1 MKKLAFLA
9 TCLTLLVAATP
20 ARAAHPGSATPADL
34 QRLQID
40 LDNLDDV
47 LGSLPAE
54 DARATDFRRRA
65 DDIRDDVTWLRVQV
79 RRHQRNK
86 GQGLGATAEEV
97 DQIRSDINQLRN
109 DIEVAYGYR
118 YSGGEARLDQGTDI
132 QVRLEQGLSSKTAR
146 PEQRVQAA
154 VVRPVRLDNRI
165 VIPAGALVSG
175 VVRSVQPAQR
185 PGRGGRLE
193 LAFNRVQLD
202 GRTWVDMQTRIVS
215 IKENL
220 DRSDTA
226 KKAGIGAALGGLLG
240 QVLGGTKG
248 AILGV
253 LVGGA
258 GGAIASEGDDV
269 ELPEGTILTL
279 RLDQPLSILSR

>member
-1 MKKLAFLA
+1 MKKLTFLA
-9 TCLTLLVAATP
+9 ASLLLLMGVAP
-20 ARAAHPGSATPADL
+20 ARASHPGSATPADL
-34 QRLQID
+34 QRLQVD

-47 LGSLPAE
+47 LATLPA
-54 DARATDFRRRA
+54 DDPRATDFRRRA

-79 RRHQRNK
+79 RRHQRSSS
-86 GQGLGATAEEV
+86 QGLGATAEEV
-97 DQIRSDINQLRN
+97 DQIRSDINELRK

-118 YSGGEARLDQGTDI
+118 YSGGEARLAQGTDI
-132 QVRLEQGLSSKTAR
+132 QARLEQSLSSKTAR
-146 PEQRVQAA
+146 PEQRVEAT
-154 VVRPVRLDNRI
+154 VVRPVRLDDRI

-185 PGRGGRLE
+185 PARGGRLE
-193 LAFNRVQLD
+193 LAFNRIQAD

-215 IKENL
+215 MKENL

-240 QVLGGTKG
+240 QVIGGTKG

-253 LVGGA
+253 LIGGA

-279 RLDQPLSILSR
+279 RLDQPLSVVSR

>member
-1 MKKLAFLA
+1 MKNLTFLA
-9 TCLTLLVAATP
+9 AGLVLLVAAAP
-20 ARAAHPGSATPADL
+20 ARASHPGSATPADL
-34 QRLQID
+34 QRLQVD

-47 LGSLPAE
+47 LATLPAQE
-54 DARATDFRRRA
+54 SRAADFRRRA

-79 RRHQRNK
+79 RRHQRNNR
-86 GQGLGATAEEV
+86 QGLGATAEEV
-97 DQIRSDINQLRN
+97 DQIRSDINELRN

-118 YSGGEARLDQGTDI
+118 YSGGEARLASGTDI
-132 QVRLEQGLSSKTAR
+132 QVRLEQSLSSKTAR
-146 PEQRVQAA
+146 PEQRVEAT
-154 VVRPVRLDNRI
+154 VVRPVRLDDRI
-165 VIPAGALVSG
+165 VIPAGGLVSG

-185 PGRGGRLE
+185 PGRGGKLE
-193 LAFNRVQLD
+193 LAFNRVQAD

-240 QVLGGTKG
+240 QVIGGTKG

-253 LVGGA
+253 LIGGA
-258 GGAIASEGDDV
+258 GGVIATEGDDV

-279 RLDQPLSILSR
+279 RLDQPLNVMSR

>member
-1 MKKLAFLA
+1 MKNLTFLA
-9 TCLTLLVAATP
+9 AGLTLLVAAAP
-20 ARAAHPGSATPADL
+20 ARASHPGSATPADL
-34 QRLQID
+34 QRLQVD

-47 LGSLPAE
+47 LATLPA
-54 DARATDFRRRA
+54 DDSRASEFRRRA

-79 RRHQRNK
+79 RRHQRNSR
-86 GQGLGATAEEV
+86 QGLGATAEEV
-97 DQIRSDINQLRN
+97 DQIRSDINELRN

-118 YSGGEARLDQGTDI
+118 YSGGEARLAAGTDI
-132 QVRLEQGLSSKTAR
+132 QARLEQPLSSKTAR
-146 PEQRVQAA
+146 VEQRVEAT

-165 VIPAGALVSG
+165 VIPAGGLVSG

-185 PGRGGRLE
+185 PVRGGRLE
-193 LAFNRVQLD
+193 LTFNRVQVD

-226 KKAGIGAALGGLLG
+226 KKVGIGAALGGLLG

-253 LVGGA
+253 LIGGA

-279 RLDQPLSILSR
+279 RLDQPLSVMSR